1 MMARNNNYDYQRSGR
16 DGFKRALQNDSFENG
31 YDESR
36 RFVEQN
42 KAPDRGRRPRR
53 GGGPS
58 RQNFQKNRVSE
69 FRSTQNNITEAD
81 LAEDLRRKLFP
92 GVKNGQSAMERLD
105 EVNTLRAITLTVTT
119 RAIGFGTASI
129 FASLYEFNNVPVR
142 GTIFQL
148 YRISLAILEVKVKVC
163 QRSITSVQ
171 TNKEDYAR
179 LIMNEDMIQA
189 VKGITMLPDQLTS
202 VIKAVGKVK
211 VGDKLYTPKFARD
224 RYTDR
229 RDTFI
234 PQSENITFSNVRR
247 VVLAVADHNTP
258 IDYRRRFYRNSPIP
272 GAIWA
277 GGPNDPVLINPDE
290 IMPDDYGLNE
300 LNDDIVECHAKLT
313 FLAKKAP
320 KYYTSA
326 VGYEPEGT
334 KAMLTCNRQG
344 GLRVI
349 DRRQG
354 MLAVCDAT

>member
-1 MMARNNNYDYQRSGR
+1 MARNNNYDYQRSGR
-16 DGFKRALQNDSFENG
+16 DDFKRALQNDSFENC

-36 RFVEQN
+36 RFVKQN

-69 FRSTQNNITEAD
+69 FRSTQNKITEAD

-105 EVNTLRAITLTVTT
+105 AVNTLRAITLTVTT

-171 TNKEDYAR
+171 TNEEDYAR
-179 LIMNEDMIQA
+179 LITNEDMIQA

-234 PQSENITFSNVRR
+234 YYLENRTRSRHI
-247 VVLAVADHNTP
+247 
-258 IDYRRRFYRNSPIP
+258 
-272 GAIWA
+272 
-277 GGPNDPVLINPDE
+277 
-290 IMPDDYGLNE
+290 
-300 LNDDIVECHAKLT
+300 
-313 FLAKKAP
+313 
-320 KYYTSA
+320 
-326 VGYEPEGT
+326 
-334 KAMLTCNRQG
+334 
-344 GLRVI
+344 
-349 DRRQG
+349 
-354 MLAVCDAT
+354 